1 MSNKE
6 ASLEMLLAVTHD
18 FQKRWNKR
26 MVDLLDGPDG
36 FNRVRKAHKEYD
48 EMIEKHLPWL
58 VEKLKDAEQKR
69 CRP

>member
-18 FQKRWNKR
+18 FHKRWNKR

-36 FNRVRKAHKEYD
+36 FNRVRKAHKELD

>member
-6 ASLEMLLAVTHD
+6 ASQERVSAILHD
-18 FQKRWNKR
+18 CQKQWNKR

-58 VEKLKDAEQKR
+58 VEKLKEAEQKR